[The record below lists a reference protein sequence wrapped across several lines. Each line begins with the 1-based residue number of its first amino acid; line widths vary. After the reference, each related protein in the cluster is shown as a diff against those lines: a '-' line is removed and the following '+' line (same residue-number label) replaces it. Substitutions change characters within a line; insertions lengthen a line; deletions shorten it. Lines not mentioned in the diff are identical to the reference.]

1 MGRTI
6 SIGAQS
12 FEFIRKND
20 CFFVDKTGLIKEW
33 WENADAV
40 TLITRPR
47 RFGKT
52 LNLEMMN
59 CFFSRTYEG
68 RGDLFEG
75 LSIWED
81 KSPNGDYKYREL
93 QGSCPVIFLSF
104 AGIKGQTFEETKQG
118 MKYALAKLYETHEYL
133 RNGKGMGKREQDFF
147 DSVSPKMSDDVA
159 VLALK
164 YLSDYL
170 ERYYGQ
176 KVLIFLDEYDTPLQ
190 EAYVYGYWKEL
201 VGFIRQMFN
210 NAFKTNPS
218 MERAIMTGIT
228 RVSRESIFS
237 DLNNLTVITTTSE
250 KYCTQFGF
258 TEEEVFRALD
268 QMGMSERKADVKQWY
283 DGFTFGSQRDVYNP
297 WSITNFLEDKELK
310 PYWANSSSNRLV
322 NLLIRQG
329 NAQTKTIV
337 EDLMKGGIL
346 ETEIVEE
353 IIFDQLQKKPGAIW
367 SMLLAS
373 GYLKVVDKRFSGE
386 TRRFTYRLELTNWE
400 VEMMF
405 EDMICGWFGSE
416 DVPYNDF
423 IKALLLDDVEA
434 MNEFMNDIALTTFSS
449 FDIAESAA
457 RSDALER
464 FYHGFVLGLM
474 VELKGSYEIVS
485 NRESGFGRYDIMLIP
500 REQGRVSL
508 EKSRLDPMVIEFKVH
523 KPKKEAS
530 LEETVAAAL
539 QQIEDKKYDA
549 VLEERGFEK
558 ERIRHYGFAFAGK
571 EVLIGRAEPCSGIP
585 FIG

>member
-12 FEFIRKND
+12 FEFIRRND
-20 CFFVDKTGLIKEW
+20 CFFVDKTDFIKEW
-33 WENADAV
+33 WENTDAV

-52 LNLEMMN
+52 LNLDMMN

-75 LSIWED
+75 LSIWKDEQ
-81 KSPNGDYKYREL
+81 YRKL
-93 QGSCPVIFLSF
+93 QGSYPVIFLSF

-118 MKYALAKLYETHEYL
+118 IKYTLAKLYESHEYL
-133 RNGKGMGKREQDFF
+133 RNGKNMGKREQDFF
-147 DSVSPKMSDDVA
+147 DSVSPEMTDGVA
-159 VLALK
+159 VLALN

-170 ERYYGQ
+170 CRYYGQ
-176 KVLIFLDEYDTPLQ
+176 KAIIFLDEYDTPLQ

-210 NAFKTNPS
+210 STFKTNPS

-228 RVSRESIFS
+228 RVSKESIFS
-237 DLNNLTVITTTSE
+237 DLNNLTVVTTTSE
-250 KYCTQFGF
+250 KYCTRFGF

-268 QMGMSERKADVKQWY
+268 QMGMSDRREDVKQWY

-297 WSITNFLEDKELK
+297 WSITNFLEEKELK
-310 PYWANSSSNRLV
+310 PYWANSSSNRLI
-322 NLLIRQG
+322 NLLIQQG
-329 NAQTKTIV
+329 NAQTKTIM
-337 EDLMKGGIL
+337 EDLMRGGIL
-346 ETEIVEE
+346 ETEIDEE
-353 IIFDQLQKKPGAIW
+353 IIFDQLQKKYGALW
-367 SMLLAS
+367 SMLLAR
-373 GYLKVVDKRFSGE
+373 GYLRVVERHFSRA
-386 TRRFTYRLELTNWE
+386 TRRFTYRLKLTNWE

-405 EDMICGWFGSE
+405 EDMIRGWFSGE
-416 DVPYNDF
+416 DVPYNGF
-423 IKALLLDDVEA
+423 IKALLLNDTEA
-434 MNEFMNDIALTTFSS
+434 MIEFMETIALTTFSS

-457 RSDALER
+457 KNDAPER

-474 VELKGSYEIVS
+474 VELKGSYEITS

-500 REQGRVSL
+500 REKGH
-508 EKSRLDPMVIEFKVH
+508 LDPMVIEFKVR

-549 VLEERGFEK
+549 ALEERGFKK
-558 ERIRHYGFAFAGK
+558 ERIRHYGFAFEGK
-571 EVLIGRAEPCSGIP
+571 RVLIG
-585 FIG
+585 

>member
-1 MGRTI
+1 MGKTI

-12 FEFIRKND
+12 FEFIRKNE
-20 CFFVDKTGLIKEW
+20 CFFVDKTGFIKEW

-52 LNLEMMN
+52 LNLDMMN

-68 RGDLFEG
+68 RGELFEG

-81 KSPNGDYKYREL
+81 KFPDGENPLSGNYKYRKL
-93 QGSCPVIFLSF
+93 QGSYPVIFLSF

-118 MKYALAKLYETHEYL
+118 IKYALERLYREHKYVTD
-133 RNGKGMGKREQDFF
+133 RKGMDEKELEFF
-147 DSVSPKMSDDVA
+147 DSVSSKMPDDVA

-170 ERYYGQ
+170 EAYYGQ

-190 EAYVYGYWKEL
+190 EAYVYGYWEEL

-210 NAFKTNPS
+210 LAFKTNPS

-228 RVSRESIFS
+228 RVSRESVFS
-237 DLNNLTVITTTSE
+237 DLNNLTVVTTTSE
-250 KYCTQFGF
+250 KYCTRFGF

-268 QMGMSERKADVKQWY
+268 LMGMPERREDVKQWY
-283 DGFTFGSQRDVYNP
+283 DGFTFGSQRDIYNP
-297 WSITNFLEDKELK
+297 WSITNFLEEKELK

-322 NLLIRQG
+322 SLLIRQG
-329 NAQTKTIV
+329 NPQTKTIM
-337 EDLMKGGIL
+337 EDLMKGGVL
-346 ETEIVEE
+346 ETEIDEE
-353 IIFDQLQKKPGAIW
+353 IIFDQLRKKYGAVW

-373 GYLKVVDKRFSGE
+373 GYLKVVDRKFSQE
-386 TRRFTYRLELTNWE
+386 TGAFIYHLELTNRE
-400 VEMMF
+400 VYMMF
-405 EDMICGWFGSE
+405 RNMIRDWFSGE
-416 DVPYNDF
+416 DVPYNGF
-423 IKALLLDDVEA
+423 IKALLLNDIEA
-434 MNEFMNDIALTTFSS
+434 MNEFMETIALATFSS

-457 RSDALER
+457 KNDAPER

-500 REQGRVSL
+500 REKG
-508 EKSRLDPMVIEFKVH
+508 RLDPIVIEFKVR
-523 KPKKEAS
+523 KPRREAS

-539 QQIEDKKYDA
+539 QQIEDKKYDMA
-549 VLEERGFEK
+549 LLERGFEK
-558 ERIRHYGFAFAGK
+558 QRIRHYGFAFEGK
-571 EVLIGRAEPCSGIP
+571 QVLIG
-585 FIG
+585 

>member
-1 MGRTI
+1 MGKTI

-12 FEFIRKND
+12 FEFIRKNE
-20 CFFVDKTGLIKEW
+20 CFFVDKTGFIKEW

-52 LNLEMMN
+52 LNLDMMN

-68 RGDLFEG
+68 RGELFEG

-81 KSPNGDYKYREL
+81 KFPDGENPLSGDYKYRKL
-93 QGSCPVIFLSF
+93 QGSYPVIFLSF

-118 MKYALAKLYETHEYL
+118 IKYALERLYREHKYVTD
-133 RNGKGMGKREQDFF
+133 RKGMDEKELEFF
-147 DSVSPKMSDDVA
+147 DSVSSKMPDDVA

-170 ERYYGQ
+170 EAYYGQ
-176 KVLIFLDEYDTPLQ
+176 KVLIFLDEYDTPMQ
-190 EAYVYGYWKEL
+190 EAYVYGYWEEL

-210 NAFKTNPS
+210 LAFKTNPS

-228 RVSRESIFS
+228 RVSRESVFS
-237 DLNNLTVITTTSE
+237 DLNNLTVVTTTSE
-250 KYCTQFGF
+250 KYCTRFGF

-268 QMGMSERKADVKQWY
+268 LMGMPERREDVKQWY
-283 DGFTFGSQRDVYNP
+283 DGFTFGSQRDIYNP
-297 WSITNFLEDKELK
+297 WSITNFLEEKELK

-322 NLLIRQG
+322 SLLIRQG
-329 NAQTKTIV
+329 NPQTKTIM
-337 EDLMKGGIL
+337 EDLMKGGVL
-346 ETEIVEE
+346 ETEIDEE
-353 IIFDQLQKKPGAIW
+353 IIFDQLRKKYGAVW

-373 GYLKVVDKRFSGE
+373 GYLKVVDRKFSQE
-386 TRRFTYRLELTNWE
+386 TGAFIYHLELTNRE
-400 VEMMF
+400 VYMMF
-405 EDMICGWFGSE
+405 RNMIRDWFSGE
-416 DVPYNDF
+416 DVPYNGF
-423 IKALLLDDVEA
+423 IKALLLNDIEA
-434 MNEFMNDIALTTFSS
+434 MNEFMETIALATFSS

-457 RSDALER
+457 KNDAPER

-500 REQGRVSL
+500 REKG
-508 EKSRLDPMVIEFKVH
+508 RLDPIVIEFKVR
-523 KPKKEAS
+523 KPRREAS

-539 QQIEDKKYDA
+539 QQIEDKKYDMA
-549 VLEERGFEK
+549 LLERGFEK
-558 ERIRHYGFAFAGK
+558 QRIRHYGFAFEGK
-571 EVLIGRAEPCSGIP
+571 QVLIG
-585 FIG
+585 

>member
-12 FEFIRKND
+12 FEFIRKNHY
-20 CFFVDKTGLIKEW
+20 FFIDKTNFIKEW
-33 WENADAV
+33 WENGDAV

-52 LNLEMMN
+52 LNLDMMN

-68 RGDLFEG
+68 CGELFEG

-81 KSPNGDYKYREL
+81 EKYRAL
-93 QGSCPVIFLSF
+93 QGTYPVIFLSF
-104 AGIKGQTFEETKQG
+104 ADIKGETFEETKQG
-118 MKYALAKLYETHEYL
+118 IKYALERLYRLHQYVKDKT
-133 RNGKGMGKREQDFF
+133 GMDEKEVGFF
-147 DSVSPKMSDDVA
+147 NSVSSKMPDDVA

-170 ERYYGQ
+170 QDYYGQ

-201 VGFIRQMFN
+201 AGFIRRMFN
-210 NAFKTNPS
+210 SAFKTNPS

-228 RVSRESIFS
+228 RISKESIFS
-237 DLNNLTVITTTSE
+237 DLNHLEVVTTTSE
-250 KYCTQFGF
+250 KYADCFGF
-258 TEEEVFRALD
+258 TEKEVFEALNEFS
-268 QMGMSERKADVKQWY
+268 MSEDEGQVKQWY
-283 DGFTFGSQRDVYNP
+283 DGFTFGNKRDIYNP
-297 WSITNFLEDKELK
+297 WSIINYLDKRK
-310 PYWANSSSNRLV
+310 VGAYWANSSSNSLV

-329 NAQTKTIV
+329 NARTKTIV
-337 EDLMKGGIL
+337 EDLMKGGVL
-346 ETEIVEE
+346 ETELDEE
-353 IIFDQLQKKPGAIW
+353 IIFDQLQKKPGSIW

-373 GYLKVVDKRFSGE
+373 GYLKVADRYFSNE
-386 TRRFTYRLELTNWE
+386 TRRFICRLKLTNWE

-405 EDMICGWFGSE
+405 EDMVREWFGAE

-423 IKALLLDDVEA
+423 IKALLLGDVEA

-449 FDIAESAA
+449 FDIAESVAKH
-457 RSDALER
+457 DAPER

-474 VELKGSYEIVS
+474 VELKGSYEVTS
-485 NRESGFGRYDIMLIP
+485 NRESGFGRYDIMLVP
-500 REQGRVSL
+500 RKMGQ
-508 EKSRLDPMVIEFKVH
+508 LDPMVIEFKVR
-523 KPKKEAS
+523 KPRKEAS

-539 QQIEDKKYDA
+539 QQIDDKEYDA
-549 VLEERGFEK
+549 VLVERGFKK
-558 ERIRHYGFAFAGK
+558 ERIRHYGFAFEGK
-571 EVLIGRAEPCSGIP
+571 QVLIG
-585 FIG
+585 

>member
-12 FEFIRKND
+12 FEFIRKNHY
-20 CFFVDKTGLIKEW
+20 FFIDKTNFIKEW
-33 WENADAV
+33 WENGDAV

-52 LNLEMMN
+52 LNLDMMN

-68 RGDLFEG
+68 CGELFEG

-81 KSPNGDYKYREL
+81 EKYRAL
-93 QGSCPVIFLSF
+93 QGTYPVIFLSF
-104 AGIKGQTFEETKQG
+104 ADIKGETFEETKQG
-118 MKYALAKLYETHEYL
+118 IKYALERLYRLHQYVKDKT
-133 RNGKGMGKREQDFF
+133 GMDEKEVEFF
-147 DSVSPKMSDDVA
+147 NSVSSKMPDDVA

-170 ERYYGQ
+170 QDYYGQ

-201 VGFIRQMFN
+201 AGFIRRMFN
-210 NAFKTNPS
+210 SAFKTNPS

-228 RVSRESIFS
+228 RISKESIFS
-237 DLNNLTVITTTSE
+237 DLNHLEVVTTTSE
-250 KYCTQFGF
+250 KYADCFGF
-258 TEEEVFRALD
+258 TEKEVFEALNEFS
-268 QMGMSERKADVKQWY
+268 MSEDEGQVKQWY
-283 DGFTFGSQRDVYNP
+283 DGFTFGNKRDIYNP
-297 WSITNFLEDKELK
+297 WSIINYLDKRK
-310 PYWANSSSNRLV
+310 VGAYWANSSSNSLV

-329 NAQTKTIV
+329 NARTKTIV
-337 EDLMKGGIL
+337 EDLMKGGVL
-346 ETEIVEE
+346 ETELDEE
-353 IIFDQLQKKPGAIW
+353 IIFDQLQKKPGSIW

-373 GYLKVVDKRFSGE
+373 GYLKVADRYFSNE
-386 TRRFTYRLELTNWE
+386 TRRFICRLKLTNWE

-405 EDMICGWFGSE
+405 EDMVREWFGAE

-423 IKALLLDDVEA
+423 IKALLLGDVEA

-449 FDIAESAA
+449 FDIAESVAKH
-457 RSDALER
+457 DAPER

-474 VELKGSYEIVS
+474 VELKGSYEVTS
-485 NRESGFGRYDIMLIP
+485 NRESGFGRYDIMLVP
-500 REQGRVSL
+500 RKMGQ
-508 EKSRLDPMVIEFKVH
+508 LDPMVIEFKVR
-523 KPKKEAS
+523 KPRKEAS

-539 QQIEDKKYDA
+539 QQIDDKEYDA
-549 VLEERGFEK
+549 VLVERGFKK
-558 ERIRHYGFAFAGK
+558 ERIRHYGFAFEGK
-571 EVLIGRAEPCSGIP
+571 QVLIG
-585 FIG
+585 

>member
-20 CFFVDKTGLIKEW
+20 CFFVDKTGFIKEW
-33 WENADAV
+33 WENTDAV

-52 LNLEMMN
+52 LNLDMMN

-68 RGDLFEG
+68 RGELFEG
-75 LSIWED
+75 LSIWKDET
-81 KSPNGDYKYREL
+81 YRKL
-93 QGSCPVIFLSF
+93 QGSYPVIFLSF
-104 AGIKGQTFEETKQG
+104 ADIKGETFEETKQG
-118 MKYALAKLYETHEYL
+118 IKYVLERLY
-133 RNGKGMGKREQDFF
+133 RNHKYVKHKEGMDEKEWEFF
-147 DSVSPKMSDDVA
+147 DSVSAKMPDDVA

-170 ERYYGQ
+170 EDYYNQ

-190 EAYVYGYWKEL
+190 EAYVYGYWDEL
-201 VGFIRQMFN
+201 AGFIRRMFN
-210 NAFKTNPS
+210 SAFKTNPS

-237 DLNNLTVITTTSE
+237 DLNNLTVVTTTSE
-250 KYCTQFGF
+250 KYRTQFGF
-258 TEEEVFRALD
+258 TEEEVFQALEL
-268 QMGMSERKADVKQWY
+268 MGMSDRREEVKQWY

-297 WSITNFLEDKELK
+297 WSITNFLEEKELK

-329 NAQTKTIV
+329 NARTKTIM

-346 ETEIVEE
+346 ETEIDEE
-353 IIFDQLQKKPGAIW
+353 IIFDQLQKKYGAVW

-373 GYLKVVDKRFSGE
+373 GYLKVVDRKFSQE
-386 TRRFTYRLELTNWE
+386 TGAFIYHLELTNRE
-400 VEMMF
+400 VYMMF
-405 EDMICGWFGSE
+405 RNMIRDWFSGE

-423 IKALLLDDVEA
+423 IKALLLGDVKA
-434 MNEFMNDIALTTFSS
+434 MNRYMNKVALATFSF
-449 FDIAESAA
+449 FDTGSKP
-457 RSDALER
+457 SDVTEPER

-474 VELKGSYEIVS
+474 VELAGRYRVTS
-485 NRESGFGRYDIMLIP
+485 NRESGFGRYDVMLEP
-500 REQGRVSL
+500 YKKDAPAFVL
-508 EKSRLDPMVIEFKVH
+508 EFKVH
-523 KPKKEAS
+523 DPEDERT
-530 LEETVAAAL
+530 LEETVKEAL
-539 QQIEDKKYDA
+539 RQIADKKYDSELIA
-549 VLEERGFEK
+549 RGVPR
-558 ERIRHYGFAFAGK
+558 ERIHHYGFAFEGK
-571 EVLIGRAEPCSGIP
+571 QVLIG
-585 FIG
+585 